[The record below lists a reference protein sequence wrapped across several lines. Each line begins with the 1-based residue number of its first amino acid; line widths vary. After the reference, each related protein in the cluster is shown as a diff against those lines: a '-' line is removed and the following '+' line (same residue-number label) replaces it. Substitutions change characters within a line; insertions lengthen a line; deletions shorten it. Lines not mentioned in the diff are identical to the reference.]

1 MDIETRSS
9 LLAAAERSSVIA
21 LAERLVEQHGHPSIL
36 LAPEVGLVALEV
48 REPVCS
54 ERFIVGDVLIT
65 RAEVVVG
72 SAEGW
77 AARMGDDREATFA
90 AAICAAV
97 GDHRLGGAD
106 EVDHL
111 CEATA
116 HARDLDAMKEWS
128 DLTPT
133 IVDFEEMD

>member
-1 MDIETRSS
+1 MDVETRAS
-9 LLAAAERSSVIA
+9 LLAEAERSSVVA
-21 LAERLVEQHGHPSIL
+21 LAERLVEQHGQPSVL
-36 LAPEVGLVALEV
+36 LAPEVGLVAMEV

-72 SAEGW
+72 GAEGW

-97 GDHRLGGAD
+97 GDHRLAGAD
-106 EVDHL
+106 EVDRL
-111 CEATA
+111 CESTA
-116 HARDLDAMKEWS
+116 RARDVDAMTEWS